1 MVGALLTPTLQQ
13 QKADQAKVRPP
24 VQGQKAPSAPAPK
37 KKLLIC
43 APSNAAVDELVV
55 RLKEG
60 IQPLNGPRQ
69 KISVIRIGRSD
80 AINSSVKDVMLD
92 ELVRM
97 KLEGDNGEQ
106 NKLLQDRDKLHQ
118 EAGKIKERLNELR
131 PQMDAARAGENK
143 ALELNL

>member
-1 MVGALLTPTLQQ
+1 MVGALLTQTLQQ
-13 QKADQAKVRPP
+13 QAEQIRGRPQI
-24 VQGQKAPSAPAPK
+24 QGSGGVKSQTPPPK

-60 IQPLNGPRQ
+60 VQPLSGPRQ
-69 KISVIRIGRSD
+69 KINVIRIGRSD
-80 AINSSVKDVMLD
+80 AINTSVKDVMLD

-97 KLEGDNGEQ
+97 RLEGDNGEQ

-118 EAGKIKERLNELR
+118 DAGKIKEQLN
-131 PQMDAARAGENK
+131 
-143 ALELNL
+143 